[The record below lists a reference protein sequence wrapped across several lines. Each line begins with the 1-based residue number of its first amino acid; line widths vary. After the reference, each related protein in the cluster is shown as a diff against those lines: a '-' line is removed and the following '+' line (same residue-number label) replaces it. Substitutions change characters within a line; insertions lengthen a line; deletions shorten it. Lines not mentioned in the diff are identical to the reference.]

1 MKRKTKADRMAEYEA
16 FMGEDVYGVIPVEEL
31 DRMGFFDAPAST
43 RHHGN
48 YEGGLFDH
56 SLEVAKQLVMLT
68 DKLGLKW
75 KTFNSPKVVGMYHD
89 LCKCDLYVPLVD
101 NYIVFHEDKTV
112 DVEAVKYMY
121 SPATTINGHGDKSL
135 IFAMPHIKLTDE
147 EIHCI
152 RWHMGAYETDTKK
165 WGFYGRAIAKYPNVL
180 YTHVA
185 DMIAS
190 HIEGV

>member
-1 MKRKTKADRMAEYEA
+1 MKRKTKADRIAEYEA
-16 FMGEDVYGVIPVEEL
+16 FMGDDVFGVISSEEL
-31 DRMGFFDAPAST
+31 DKMGFFDAPAST
-43 RHHGN
+43 THHGN

-56 SLEVAKQLVMLT
+56 SLEVAKQLVDLT

-75 KTFNSPKVVGMYHD
+75 KTINSPKVVGMYHD
-89 LCKCDLYVPLVD
+89 LCKCDA
-101 NYIVFHEDKTV
+101 YIKTKDLRFNQYV
-112 DVEAVKYMY
+112 DVFEYNKE
-121 SPATTINGHGDKSL
+121 TTIDGHGDKSL

-152 RWHMGAYETDTKK
+152 RWHMGAYETDPKR

-190 HIEGV
+190 HIKGV

>member
-1 MKRKTKADRMAEYEA
+1 MKRKTKADRIAEYES
-16 FMGEDVYGVIPVEEL
+16 FMGDDVYGVIPVEEL

-43 RHHGN
+43 THHGN

-75 KTFNSPKVVGMYHD
+75 KTFNSPRVVGMYHD
-89 LCKCDLYVPLVD
+89 LCKCDAY
-101 NYIVFHEDKTV
+101 
-112 DVEAVKYMY
+112 VKYTFTHRDELGKY
-121 SPATTINGHGDKSL
+121 PIVEKFEYNKETTIDGHGDKSL

-165 WGFYGRAIAKYPNVL
+165 WGFYGRAIKKYPNVL

-190 HIEGV
+190 QIKGV